1 MSKRIS
7 AQSNDLAQKLLGKW
21 APFCIKRPQ
30 AVLTVLVLFSL
41 AGYIAAYITWFPYTS
56 PVSQLPKNFDNRLA
70 WEETSRQTQFNS
82 EIMLRISISDSDMPP
97 STEESIFSS
106 HRRQK
111 SKKNL
116 VLVVDKLKRK
126 LSGNRKHFCDVLS
139 SFELQ
144 TAQKQELCELSNDD
158 LQMLHAELLDA
169 RLVLGGQWSLLES
182 ANYAGWLTSRLQ
194 QSHDTL
200 LQNRRLI
207 GAAALFAEGLHQ
219 NLLRPSPMRPS
230 ELISPWHLNPDKLF
244 AKTDSQAADSQS
256 TVSDTQ
262 QNDSLHGTDSQIA
275 VNETVIVWVKLA
287 EPQLSGL
294 LDRRV
299 IGKTKKIDYNLL
311 KKLDASMSE
320 LNRIIA
326 DVTREHA
333 DITIEPFGVPVDVQH
348 SRSLT
353 PISQLA
359 GLPIVFAVLMLF
371 LIAGIRHVRV
381 YMAVF
386 LTTICSFGVYLGFAA
401 IWFEMITP
409 HVLFIGIA
417 VPLFGVCAG
426 IIQAFGYLA
435 ARNRGYSASE
445 AIVEMVQTSGRSV
458 FRGGIISLSVFL
470 LGVFYLWYFPYE
482 PTALTLSFRSS
493 LTGINLALFLLTQA
507 VLACL
512 CGSLGVLPALIR
524 LLVPEGRSVPV
535 YRSAVSARSAFDLF
549 KTVPTIPQAVNIGLT
564 VVLFC
569 CCLYVVSRPKSP
581 DKASDP
587 FFTRSEK
594 QAAVMPILVSQQV
607 YEQYK
612 QYEQNGRQDMSGL
625 FACDASG
632 MLAGYDATKA
642 VLIDNMLR
650 IIDHTSEQQKITL
663 PDQNTLQKSLV
674 DLYQQLAHQYDAL
687 QKTDT
692 SDNTSA
698 ESVRSALRHCRQ
710 AAEQIAAICR
720 LLPQLSPAE
729 YYEKLDAYQ
738 QAVAGDLVIQQKRL
752 QTRLYHNSLH
762 RNDASPIITR
772 RFLTTEQQPIVWLF
786 PSESR
791 QSPAQREQLRRF
803 FAPILFGETSHDTTR
818 ENSVSRAQCGGFS
831 LLVLSGRQ
839 LMQQQ
844 LPSLGAVILAAVLL
858 PILIVH
864 RSVPVGVMTILVVT
878 GGLSSYGLLLTLLGI
893 PFDHITVFPA
903 VFFPLVMPL
912 FLDMFRQ
919 KSTSSDHFKADIST
933 ILVCFGVGIVVVG
946 YLMLSRDAAVFTTG
960 RVMILG
966 WTALMFPLLINLISV
981 LKPEIPAMKKNK
993 QQLNQAKF
1001 CEWQPETQQSE
1012 TTGYS
1017 ACDSITPQY
1026 MVPPQTHADVDKN
1039 NNFHPPEQPASL
1051 TTHDQLDFYRERI
1064 EATQVFEKHD
1074 ITSNEKYEPA
1084 HDKTMSLDNNASVT
1098 QTDIAESPAFP
1109 SVWSIGTK
1117 HRPAQTVVVELHT
1130 SPVDS
1135 PHKTA
1140 VSLAPR
1146 PAGKATGKISVVGKM
1161 RVTAQ
1166 GPQPASTSMPPL
1178 ETHSRDDSPTIL
1190 SIRRDTT
1197 DDVVVHERT
1206 TKKQVV

>member
-1 MSKRIS
+1 MSKRS
-7 AQSNDLAQKLLGKW
+7 STQSDKLAQKLLGKW
-21 APFCIKRPQ
+21 GSFCIKRPQ
-30 AVLTVLVLFSL
+30 VVLTVLFLFSL

-56 PVSQLPKNFDNRLA
+56 SVSQLPKNFNERLA

-97 STEESIFSS
+97 STEESIFSN

-111 SKKNL
+111 SQKNL
-116 VLVVDKLKRK
+116 VLAIDKLKRK
-126 LSGNRKHFCDVLS
+126 LSGSQKHFCDVLS
-139 SFELQ
+139 SFDLQ
-144 TAQKQELCELSNDD
+144 TAQTQELCELSNDN

-182 ANYAGWLTSRLQ
+182 ANYAVWLTSRLQ

-200 LQNRRLI
+200 SQNRRLI
-207 GAAALFAEGLHQ
+207 EAAAQFAEGLHQ
-219 NLLRPSPMRPS
+219 NLLRPLPMRSS
-230 ELISPWHLNPDKLF
+230 ELVSPWHLNPDKLF
-244 AKTDSQAADSQS
+244 ARIHSQTADSQAI
-256 TVSDTQ
+256 VSDTQ
-262 QNDSLHGTDSQIA
+262 QDDSLHGAVPQIA
-275 VNETVIVWVKLA
+275 ANETVIIWAKLA
-287 EPQLSGL
+287 EPQLAGL

-299 IGKTKKIDYNLL
+299 IGKTKKIDYKLL

-326 DVTREHA
+326 DVAEEHA
-333 DITIEPFGVPVDVQH
+333 DITIEPFGVPIDVQH

-353 PISQLA
+353 PTSQLA
-359 GLPIVFAVLMLF
+359 GLPIIFAVLMLF

-386 LTTICSFGVYLGFAA
+386 LTTICSFGVYLGFSA

-409 HVLFIGIA
+409 HALFIGIA

-426 IIQAFGYLA
+426 IIQAVGYLI

-445 AIVEMVQTSGRSV
+445 AIVEMMQTSGRSV
-458 FRGGIISLSVFL
+458 FRSGVISFSVFL

-507 VLACL
+507 VSACL
-512 CGSLGVLPALIR
+512 CGSLGALPALIR
-524 LLVPEGRSVPV
+524 VLAPEGRSV
-535 YRSAVSARSAFDLF
+535 SAYCSAASARSTFDLL
-549 KTVPTIPQAVNIGLT
+549 KTVPTIPQAVNVSLT
-564 VVLFC
+564 IVLLC

-581 DKASDP
+581 DKVSNP

-594 QAAVMPILVSQQV
+594 QAAVMPILVSQQI

-612 QYEQNGRQDMSGL
+612 QHEQEDRRDIPGL

-642 VLIDNMLR
+642 VLIDNMSR

-663 PDQNTLQKSLV
+663 PDQSTLQESLAS
-674 DLYQQLAHQYDAL
+674 LYQQLARQHDTL
-687 QKTDT
+687 QKMGT
-692 SDNTSA
+692 SDNAST
-698 ESVRSALRHCRQ
+698 ESVQLTIRHCRQ

-720 LLPQLSPAE
+720 LLPQLSPSE
-729 YYEKLDAYQ
+729 YYEKLDTYQ

-762 RNDASPIITR
+762 QNDASPIITR
-772 RFLTTEQQPIVWLF
+772 RFLTAERQPIVWLF

-791 QSPAQREQLRRF
+791 QTSAHREQWQRF
-803 FAPILFGETSHDTTR
+803 FAPRLSGETSYNTTR
-818 ENSVSRAQCGGFS
+818 ESSVARPQCGGFP

-844 LPSLGAVILAAVLL
+844 LPSLGAIILAAMLL
-858 PILIVH
+858 PILITH
-864 RSVPVGVMTILVVT
+864 RSIPVGAMTILVVI
-878 GGLSSYGLLLTLLGI
+878 GGLSCYGLSLTLLGI
-893 PFDHITVFPA
+893 PFDHITVFPI

-919 KSTSSDHFKADIST
+919 KNTSTDHFKADIST
-933 ILVCFGVGIVVVG
+933 VLVCFGVGIVVVG
-946 YLMLSRDAAVFTTG
+946 YLMLSRDAAVFTAG

-966 WTALMFPLLINLISV
+966 WTAFMLPLLINLISV
-981 LKPEIPAMKKNK
+981 LKPEILATKKNK
-993 QQLNQAKF
+993 AQLNQAKF
-1001 CEWQPETQQSE
+1001 CEWQPGTQRSE
-1012 TTGYS
+1012 STEFS
-1017 ACDSITPQY
+1017 ACDPITPQY
-1026 MVPPQTHADVDKN
+1026 VVLPQNHTDVGKG
-1039 NNFHPPEQPASL
+1039 NNFRSSEQPASL
-1051 TTHDQLDFYRERI
+1051 ATRDQLDFYRERI
-1064 EATQVFEKHD
+1064 ESAQVFEKHD
-1074 ITSNEKYEPA
+1074 KA
-1084 HDKTMSLDNNASVT
+1084 MSFDNNASIT

-1109 SVWSIGTK
+1109 SVWSVGTK
-1117 HRPAQTVVVELHT
+1117 HRSAQTVVVELHT
-1130 SPVDS
+1130 LSTDPL
-1135 PHKTA
+1135 HKTA

-1146 PAGKATGKISVVGKM
+1146 SVDKVAGKDSPIAKT

-1166 GPQPASTSMPPL
+1166 WSQPVSASVLSNK
-1178 ETHSRDDSPTIL
+1178 THSQEDSPTIL

-1197 DDVVVHERT
+1197 DGVVPDRT
-1206 TKKQVV
+1206 VKKQVV